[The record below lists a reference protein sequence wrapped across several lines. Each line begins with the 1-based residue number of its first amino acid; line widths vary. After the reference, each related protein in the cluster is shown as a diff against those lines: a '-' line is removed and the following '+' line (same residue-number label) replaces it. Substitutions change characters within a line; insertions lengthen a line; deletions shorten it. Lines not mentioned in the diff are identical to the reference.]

1 MGKNG
6 YSLFLDGLEKGI
18 NDKARERAIVV
29 HGANY
34 ADPAVLKGQQRL
46 GRSLGCPALPPD
58 ISKQVIDTIKGGVLL
73 YIYGLNKAWGIF
85 TLFRGR
91 FRTRI
96 LTRRSGGSYLDRI
109 SDSFSKA
116 RGMLNNGKL

>member
-58 ISKQVIDTIKGGVLL
+58 ISKHRYYQRWGIALYLRIEQSLR
-73 YIYGLNKAWGIF
+73 YIYSF
-85 TLFRGR
+85 PR
-91 FRTRI
+91 
-96 LTRRSGGSYLDRI
+96 
-109 SDSFSKA
+109 SFSH
-116 RGMLNNGKL
+116 

>member
-1 MGKNG
+1 MWLMAEEVGIIMPW
-6 YSLFLDGLEKGI
+6 LFPIGPVRIKVPWDFFVPVILIWEKWLLFIFRWFGKGI

-73 YIYGLNKAWGIF
+73 YIYGLNKA
-85 TLFRGR
+85 
-91 FRTRI
+91 
-96 LTRRSGGSYLDRI
+96 
-109 SDSFSKA
+109 
-116 RGMLNNGKL
+116 

>member
-1 MGKNG
+1 MVWKKELTIKRGNV
-6 YSLFLDGLEKGI
+6 LLLL
-18 NDKARERAIVV
+18 

-73 YIYGLNKAWGIF
+73 YIYGLNKA
-85 TLFRGR
+85 
-91 FRTRI
+91 
-96 LTRRSGGSYLDRI
+96 
-109 SDSFSKA
+109 
-116 RGMLNNGKL
+116 

>member
-1 MGKNG
+1 MCAIFFSHFVLYPDYRISFFIPLAFRFADYTYMGKNG

-73 YIYGLNKAWGIF
+73 YIYGLNKA
-85 TLFRGR
+85 
-91 FRTRI
+91 
-96 LTRRSGGSYLDRI
+96 
-109 SDSFSKA
+109 
-116 RGMLNNGKL
+116 

>member
-1 MGKNG
+1 M
-6 YSLFLDGLEKGI
+6 
-18 NDKARERAIVV
+18 

-73 YIYGLNKAWGIF
+73 YIYGLNKA
-85 TLFRGR
+85 
-91 FRTRI
+91 
-96 LTRRSGGSYLDRI
+96 
-109 SDSFSKA
+109 
-116 RGMLNNGKL
+116 

>member
-1 MGKNG
+1 MKKKLAMLLAATMLVTLFTGCGAGGKEDKGELNLYTWDG
-6 YSLFLDGLEKGI
+6 MFPQEILDGFEKGI

-73 YIYGLNKAWGIF
+73 YIYGLNKA
-85 TLFRGR
+85 
-91 FRTRI
+91 
-96 LTRRSGGSYLDRI
+96 
-109 SDSFSKA
+109 
-116 RGMLNNGKL
+116 